1 MGVSLQTTK
10 RLAPAT
16 RCNSTFAR
24 SSSFTARPMGA
35 PALYGRTRW
44 MLLTTAVAFVYE
56 GSRLTEMIF
65 SLLVSVRTRIPRR
78 RRSVADARRFA
89 SAGPRVER
97 LAHAGTRFDH
107 STWPEIRSLS
117 RSACRTARLS
127 WAAPVPDPVVVR
139 GGCVVVALLLPLLQP
154 ALLASRKIIR
164 TAASGFIIRHGT
176 LPVRARPGRRGR
188 SRASAAPFRPP
199 RRAGSG

>member
-65 SLLVSVRTRIPRR
+65 SLLASVRTRIPRR
-78 RRSVADARRFA
+78 RRSVADVRRFA

-97 LAHAGTRFDH
+97 VAHAGTRFDH
-107 STWPEIRSLS
+107 STWPETRSLS

-127 WAAPVPDPVVVR
+127 WAALVLTLIVVERV
-139 GGCVVVALLLPLLQP
+139 GCVVVALLLPLLQP

-164 TAASGFIIRHGT
+164 TAAS
-176 LPVRARPGRRGR
+176 
-188 SRASAAPFRPP
+188 S
-199 RRAGSG
+199 